1 MIEEPLTIILAIF
14 VGVYA
19 TIAVFYEC
27 LCFTSKYIH
36 KKRLSPRSTMFTT
49 ITVAFFAHALSII
62 IYACIYWILI
72 HHFNFSGIEG
82 NIENHFPTYLYFS
95 ATTYSS
101 LGIGDVFPIESL
113 RFLAGIQAINGLILI
128 TWSAAFSYTKI
139 QKVHEAR
146 KKHKIKA

>member
-1 MIEEPLTIILAIF
+1 MTTEFFIVIIAIF

-19 TIAVFYEC
+19 TIALFYEC
-27 LCFTSKYIH
+27 FRIASRYIR
-36 KKRLSPRSTMFTT
+36 KKTFSPRFTMFST
-49 ITVAFFAHALSII
+49 ITVAFIAHAISII

-72 HHFNFSGIEG
+72 HYFNFSGIEG
-82 NIENHFPTYLYFS
+82 NIENHFLTYLYFS

-113 RFLAGIQAINGLILI
+113 RFLAGIQAINCLILI

-139 QKVHEAR
+139 QKVRETR
-146 KKHKIKA
+146 KLSKKVD